1 MRPVWPQKFYI
12 SLFLFKYHI
21 PIAFRCMRLFRGL
34 FEIDLALFQKKQFGH
49 IDLWPQYNFE
59 ANEIIL
65 GAKWQSM
72 TIVTPILRT
81 MISDSPL
88 LGNCSFCGYLPNLDY
103 ITMEL
108 SMEVWSKKN
117 GTYPECWQNF
127 REKDHLLQNIIFNNI
142 SQYKWFYKSVI

>member
-108 SMEVWSKKN
+108 SMEVWSKKIGHILN
-117 GTYPECWQNF
+117 ADKIS
-127 REKDHLLQNIIFNNI
+127 EKKGHLYQIL
-142 SQYKWFYKSVI
+142 Y